1 MLDCSVCRQENP
13 DFARFCLACGA
24 SLPTVATPPAEERK
38 IVTVLFCD
46 LVGFTTRSEYADPED
61 VRATL
66 RLYHSCVSRE
76 IERLGGTIEKFIGD
90 AVMAVFGAPVAH
102 EDDAERAVRSALR
115 ILDALQTLNQTS
127 PDLDLAVRIGIN
139 TGETVVTL
147 AAPAGEHEGLV
158 AGDVVNTASRLET
171 AAPIG
176 GVVVGEATYRATK
189 SVFEYEQLAPVKAKG
204 KAKPLSIW
212 QATKARGRYGADV
225 DSQAP
230 TPFMGREDEFEVLTR
245 AYVRALREGSIHLI
259 TLLGEPGVGKTR
271 LVKEFFAYVDRR
283 PEIVFWRIGRC
294 LPYGDGITFWPLGE
308 IVKAHAG
315 ILESD
320 GPREAAAS
328 LNLTL
333 ETLVGDASEREWIR
347 GRLAPLVGL
356 SSGELAGATERVES
370 FTAWRR
376 FLEAMAIKHPLVL
389 VFEDLHWADSAM
401 LDFLDHLVDWSNDV
415 PILVVC
421 TARPELYERRPGWGG
436 GKRNSTAISLS
447 PLTDEIIWEII
458 SALLPRSDLPVEIH
472 ELVLERAG
480 GNPLYAEEFV
490 RMLMDAE
497 PMRVEQD
504 RLGLPGMPFPESI
517 QAIIAARIDGLA
529 PDQKALMQD
538 ASVVGKVFWSGAL
551 SFMAGLDEVEVLKGL
566 HELARKEL
574 VRPARTSSM
583 KGQWEYTFWHSLIRD
598 VAYSQ
603 IPRASRATKHIRVG
617 EWTEELAGERVADHA
632 EVLAYHY
639 RQALDLARATGEGD
653 LIDLERDTRR
663 FLVMAGDRALGL
675 DVEKAAIHYKEV
687 LRLLPPGHLERAAV
701 QVKAAEA
708 AGRVGRFAEAE
719 GKYGEAIADLRAQG
733 NLRGAGQAMVKLSV
747 LLWRGGKTAESRR
760 ILGQAIELLERE
772 PPGPELAQAYAE
784 LAADKV
790 VLGLFDGALQWSKK
804 ALALSEMLGAE
815 ELMPSALSA
824 QGIARWYLGDAS
836 GIDDLQ
842 KALDLSVSLGLG
854 RETARVQAVLAELL
868 WVTAGPSIAI
878 ETSEKGIE
886 LAERRGNADLA
897 MAIRAQ
903 TLGPL
908 FDTGRW
914 DDLLALA
921 DELAAWSHTTGEGYF
936 SIHAESFQAHVMLC
950 RGQLEQAGSLS
961 ARILPAAREVADPQV
976 LVSALAVAAL
986 IEAGHH
992 DLAGAARL
1000 VLELEEVTRGRPGW
1014 YRAHYLPDVIEIC
1027 VAAGDVSLPE
1037 RLTRDMPVHAAR
1049 HKLSLLTV
1057 EAILAEARGDLE
1069 EASRTYAEAA
1079 DRWRAF
1085 GSVPARGRALL
1096 GAGRCSQRLGK
1107 PDAAAFLEEA
1117 RNAFLGL
1124 GARPWLAEADA
1135 WLKAAPTRIS

>member
-1 MLDCSVCRQENP
+1 MLDCPVCRQENP

-76 IERLGGTIEKFIGD
+76 IERFGGTIEKFIGD

-115 ILDALQTLNQTS
+115 ILDALRALNEDS

-147 AAPAGEHEGLV
+147 ASPAGEHEGLI

-176 GVVVGEATYRATK
+176 AVVVGEATYRATK
-189 SVFEYEQLAPVKAKG
+189 SLFEYEQLAPVNAKG
-204 KAKPLSIW
+204 KAKALSIW
-212 QATKARGRYGADV
+212 QANKATARYGADL
-225 DSQAP
+225 DSHAP

-245 AYVRALREGSIHLI
+245 AYARALREGSIHLI
-259 TLLGEPGVGKTR
+259 TLLGEPGVGKSR

-283 PEIVFWRIGRC
+283 PEMVFWRIGRC

-308 IVKAHAG
+308 IVKAQAG

-320 GPREAAAS
+320 GPREAATS
-328 LNLTL
+328 LDLAV
-333 ETLVGDASEREWIR
+333 ETLVGDSSEREWIR

-356 SSGELAGATERVES
+356 SRGELAGATERVES

-389 VFEDLHWADSAM
+389 VFEDLHWADTAM

-421 TARPELYERRPGWGG
+421 TARPELYGRRPGWGG
-436 GKRNSTAISLS
+436 GKRNFTAISLS
-447 PLTDEIIWEII
+447 PLKDEIIGEII
-458 SALLPRSDLPVEIH
+458 SALLTGSGLPVGIR

-490 RMLMDAE
+490 RMLMESE
-497 PMRVEQD
+497 PLLVEQD
-504 RLGLPGMPFPESI
+504 RLGVAGMPFPESI

-529 PDQKALMQD
+529 PDQKTLIQD

-551 SFMAGLDEVEVLKGL
+551 GFMAGLDEAEVLKGL

-574 VRPARTSSM
+574 VRPTRTSSM
-583 KGQWEYTFWHSLIRD
+583 KGQREYTFWHSLIRD
-598 VAYSQ
+598 VAYGQ
-603 IPRASRATKHIRVG
+603 IPRASRATKHLRVG
-617 EWTEELAGERVADHA
+617 KWTEELAGERVADHA

-639 RQALDLARATGEGD
+639 RQALELARATGEGD
-653 LIDLERDTRR
+653 IDLERETRR
-663 FLVMAGDRALGL
+663 FLVMAGDRAIGL
-675 DVEKAAIHYKEV
+675 DVEKAVTHYEEA
-687 LRLLPPGHLERAAV
+687 LQLLPPGHSERSAV

-708 AGRVGRFAEAE
+708 AGRVGHFAEAE
-719 GKYGEAIADLRAQG
+719 SKYGEAIADLRGQG
-733 NLRGAGQAMVKLSV
+733 NSRGAGQAMVKLSV

-790 VLGLFDGALQWSKK
+790 VLGLFDEALQWSKK
-804 ALALSEMLGAE
+804 ALALSESLRAE

-824 QGIARWYLGDAS
+824 QGISRWYLGDAS
-836 GIDDLQ
+836 GIDDLH
-842 KALDLSVSLGLG
+842 KALDLSISLGLG
-854 RETARVQAVLAELL
+854 RETARVHAVLAELL

-914 DDLLALA
+914 DDLLALS
-921 DELAAWSHTTGEGYF
+921 DELAAWSRTTGEGYF
-936 SIHAESFQAHVMLC
+936 SIHAESFKAHVMLC
-950 RGQLEQAGSLS
+950 RGKLQQARSLS
-961 ARILPAAREVADPQV
+961 ARFLPAAREVADPQV

-992 DLAGAARL
+992 DLVRAAQL

-1014 YRAHYLPDVIEIC
+1014 YRAHYLPDVIEIS

-1037 RLTRDMPVHAAR
+1037 RLIKDLPVHAAR

-1057 EAILAEARGDLE
+1057 DAILKEARGDLE
-1069 EASRTYAEAA
+1069 TASRGYAEAA
-1079 DRWRAF
+1079 ERWGTF

-1107 PDAAAFLEEA
+1107 PDAAALLEEA
-1117 RNAFLGL
+1117 RDAFEGL
-1124 GARPWLAEADA
+1124 GARPWKAEAEA
-1135 WLKAAPTRIS
+1135 WLKAAPTHVS